1 MTSARRAL
9 LAILTA
15 MTLASC
21 VGVAATTNVQVVLP
35 NPKLLGCRFV
45 ACMQLWLIDGPMPD
59 AKYPKH
65 LRMDFSD
72 GSTIT
77 TPNGSLFEF
86 PNGVPYGL
94 TAVYDKSVTI
104 EAVEASI
111 NEHYAK
117 WTYGDPTPKLKL
129 WRVEPE
135 KFVIQ
140 LTSQKDGPQVIYL
153 PIAAKNPRF
162 PVSDK

>member
-1 MTSARRAL
+1 ML
-9 LAILTA
+9 F
-15 MTLASC
+15 C
-21 VGVAATTNVQVVLP
+21 P
-35 NPKLLGCRFV
+35 NPKLLRCESV
-45 ACMQLWLIDGPMPD
+45 ACSQLWMSNDPAPD
-59 AKYPKH
+59 SKYPKQ
-65 LRMDFSD
+65 LRIDFSD

-86 PNGVPYGL
+86 PAGTPYGL

-117 WTYGDPTPKLKL
+117 WTYGAPTPKLKL

-135 KFVIQ
+135 KFAIQ
-140 LTSQKDGPQVIYL
+140 LTSNKDGPQVIYL
-153 PIAAKNPRF
+153 PIATKSLLNHEP
-162 PVSDK
+162 K

>member
-1 MTSARRAL
+1 LTFARHVL
-9 LAILTA
+9 LPILAAI
-15 MTLASC
+15 TLASC
-21 VGVAATTNVQVVLP
+21 VSVAATTEVHVVLP
-35 NPKLLGCRFV
+35 NPKLLGCSSV
-45 ACMQLWLIDGPMPD
+45 TCVQLWLINGPVPD
-59 AKYPKH
+59 AKYPKQ
-65 LRMDFSD
+65 LRIDLSD

-86 PNGVPYGL
+86 PNGVSYGL

-117 WTYGDPTPKLKL
+117 WKYGDPTLAVKL
-129 WRVEPE
+129 WRVSPE

-140 LTSQKDGPQVIYL
+140 LTKSDEGAPQVIYL
-153 PIAAKNPRF
+153 PIGAKSLHQNPQ
-162 PVSDK
+162 

>member
-1 MTSARRAL
+1 
-9 LAILTA
+9 

-21 VGVAATTNVQVVLP
+21 VGVAARTNVHVVLP
-35 NPKLLGCRFV
+35 NPKLLGCGSL
-45 ACMQLWLIDGPMPD
+45 ACAQLWLINEPVPD
-59 AKYPKH
+59 AKYPKQ
-65 LRMDFSD
+65 LRIDFSD

-117 WTYGDPTPKLKL
+117 WTYSDPTPNLKL
-129 WRVEPE
+129 WRVESE

-140 LTSQKDGPQVIYL
+140 LTSRKKDGPQVIYL
-153 PIAAKNPRF
+153 PIAMKSLQQRKP
-162 PVSDK
+162 K